1 MLSQEASQKVFS
13 VGSLSIGG
21 WVGWRVAWVH
31 GDLLAQTLCKGQ
43 TFAEMNCP
51 QRLLL
56 TAASERLLGRAMD
69 HPARVSVVW
78 ALILRVV
85 SAGALKCVVPLF
97 SLV

>member
-31 GDLLAQTLCKGQ
+31 GDLLAQTLWKGQ

-56 TAASERLLGRAMD
+56 TAASEGRAMD